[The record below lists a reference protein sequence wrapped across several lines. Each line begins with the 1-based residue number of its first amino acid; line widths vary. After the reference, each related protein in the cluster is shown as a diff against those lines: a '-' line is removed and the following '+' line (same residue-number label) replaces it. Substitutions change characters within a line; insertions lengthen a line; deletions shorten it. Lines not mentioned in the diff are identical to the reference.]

1 MMKISTLLLPIVA
14 ATTLYS
20 AASQAAAVDYQLDAA
35 HTSIVVSWDH
45 FGFSHPTAEIP
56 GATGVIKFDP
66 QHPATS
72 SVQVTIPVSNIDTHV
87 PALTKEFQGSEYFD
101 TTKYATATFTSTKV
115 IPRGEHK
122 YDVEGNLTL
131 KGVTKPVTLHATLNK
146 IGEHAMVKKQ
156 AVGFDA
162 SGTLQRSAFG
172 IDKYVPAVSDAI
184 SLNISTEAYAK

>member
-1 MMKISTLLLPIVA
+1 MKKIIPLLLPIITA
-14 ATTLYS
+14 SALYS
-20 AASQAAAVDYQLDAA
+20 TASHAAALDYQLDAA

-45 FGFSHPTAEIP
+45 FGFSHPTADIP
-56 GATGVIKFDP
+56 GATGKINFDP

-72 SVQVTIPVSNIDTHV
+72 SVNVSIPVSNIDTHV

-101 TTKYATATFTSTKV
+101 TTKYSTATFTSTKV

-122 YDVEGNLTL
+122 YDVQGNLTL
-131 KGVTKPVTLHATLNK
+131 KGITKPVTLHATLNK

-162 SGTLQRSAFG
+162 TGTLKRSDFG

-184 SLNISTEAYAK
+184 TLSISTEAYAK